1 MMTELEYLQGIYDL
15 LINLMPLAHFVTG
28 LLQCCVIGVVVVI
41 LYKLFNLF
49 F

>member
-1 MMTELEYLQGIYDL
+1 MTELEYLQCIYE
-15 LINLMPLAHFVTG
+15 
-28 LLQCCVIGVVVVI
+28 LLQKTTPFIHFITGFLQAVIVVFVLVV

>member
-1 MMTELEYLQGIYDL
+1 MTELEYLQGIYDL
-15 LINLMPLAHFVTG
+15 LNNLVPLAQFVTG
-28 LLQCCVIGVVVVI
+28 LLQCCVVGVVVVV